1 MSSDLPR
8 PVRGTGVIGVLVV
21 LAALPPP
28 LVQPARTPIT
38 PGPSRTAVA
47 IPPTAPHGSA
57 GWSAQTSSP
66 RPGPTAL
73 PRSVPVRLSIPT
85 IDARSTLIPLN
96 LNPDHTVQVP
106 PLTNPAQAGWYA
118 PGPTP
123 GETGASVI
131 LGHVDGY
138 DEPGIF
144 YHLRDLHPGNAILI
158 TRKDATTTRFT
169 VYRTEQA
176 PKTDFPTTKVYGP
189 TTRPELRLITCGGT
203 FDRQTGNYLDNIIV
217 FAALTGAS

>member
-1 MSSDLPR
+1 
-8 PVRGTGVIGVLVV
+8 
-21 LAALPPP
+21 
-28 LVQPARTPIT
+28 
-38 PGPSRTAVA
+38 
-47 IPPTAPHGSA
+47 
-57 GWSAQTSSP
+57 
-66 RPGPTAL
+66 
-73 PRSVPVRLSIPT
+73 PVRLSIPT
-85 IDARSTLIPLN
+85 IDAQSTLIPLN

-144 YHLRDLHPGNAILI
+144 YHLRDLHPGDPILI

-176 PKTDFPTTKVYGP
+176 PKTNFPTTKVYGP

-217 FAALTGAS
+217 FAAL